1 MGIIDGWLRRR
12 DRWLASAAFRSWAAR
27 FPLTRPLA
35 RRRARQLFDLCAGF
49 TYTQVLLACAR
60 LDLFEQLADGPR
72 TLQEIASGCRLEPA
86 AASRLLEAAVSLRL
100 LQRWDGGSYR
110 LGELG
115 ATLLG
120 NEGVL
125 AMIRHHP
132 LLYRDL
138 VDPIAL
144 LRGELPATELGRFWG
159 YAGRP
164 GEGSALEPAAVAAYS
179 ELMAASQSLIAEQV
193 IGAYRFA
200 RHRRILDVG
209 GGEGAFLQA
218 VAAAVPGLRLALFDL
233 PGVADRA
240 RQRLAAA
247 GLADRTTVHS
257 GDFARD
263 PLPEGADL
271 ITLVRVLH
279 DHDEPLV
286 RGLLQAVHTA
296 LPVGGRVL
304 IAEPLAGSSG
314 AETVGAAYFG
324 MYLLAMGSGRAR
336 THDELRALLGS
347 AGFAK
352 VRALKTAIP
361 LQTSV
366 LIAEKPG

>member
-1 MGIIDGWLRRR
+1 MGIIDAWLRRR
-12 DRWLASAAFRSWAAR
+12 DRWLASPAFRSWAAR
-27 FPLTRPLA
+27 FPLTRPVA
-35 RRRARQLFDLCAGF
+35 RRRARDLFDLCAGF
-49 TYTQVLLACAR
+49 TYTQVLLACVR
-60 LDLFEQLADGPR
+60 LDLFGQLAEGPC
-72 TLQEIASGCRLEPA
+72 TLEDIATACELEPEA
-86 AASRLLEAAVSLRL
+86 ANRLLEAAVSLRL
-100 LQRWDGGSYR
+100 VQRWGTDSYR

-115 ATLLG
+115 AALLG

-138 VDPIAL
+138 VDPVAL
-144 LRGELPATELGRFWG
+144 LRGVTFPTELERFWG
-159 YAGRP
+159 YARRP
-164 GEGSALEPAAVAAYS
+164 GEGHALAPVEVAAYS

-193 IGAYRFA
+193 IGAYRFD
-200 RHRRILDVG
+200 RHRRLLDVG
-209 GGEGAFLQA
+209 GGDGAFLQA
-218 VAAAVPGLRLALFDL
+218 VASAVPGLALELFDL
-233 PGVADRA
+233 PGVAARA

-247 GLADRTTVHS
+247 GLTDRAIVHG

-271 ITLVRVLH
+271 ISLVRVLH

-286 RGLLQAVHTA
+286 RRLLGMVHAA
-296 LPVGGRVL
+296 LPLGGRVL
-304 IAEPLAGSSG
+304 IAEPLAGSRG

-336 THDELRALLGS
+336 TRSELTTLLGA
-347 AGFAK
+347 AGFSG
-352 VRALKTAIP
+352 VRELATPLP

-366 LIAEKPG
+366 FIAEKRH